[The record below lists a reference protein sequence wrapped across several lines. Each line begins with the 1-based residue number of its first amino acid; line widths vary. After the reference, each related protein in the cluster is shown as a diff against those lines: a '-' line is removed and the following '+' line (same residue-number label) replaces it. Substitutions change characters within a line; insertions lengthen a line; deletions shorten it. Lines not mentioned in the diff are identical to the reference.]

1 MCLTPPR
8 GNQTQSRWPLEPARR
23 KRHERPQERVGG
35 ARRGAVCRV
44 SVAWFF
50 SGRRPALHFYSE
62 QWRSPIQHPAV
73 QWRARIRSR
82 VRTAGRGSRQQ
93 GGSSRRNSACRRR
106 HQSRRRRLAQAAAR
120 GQATINTP
128 LTDTVYFSHAALSHL
143 SRAPDMLPLSIP
155 QPPPRHPSSIKRHTN
170 ALIHTL
176 LSRSQSSLSF
186 FFFALACGLSTPI

>member
-1 MCLTPPR
+1 MSKSVRKPDRVGGRSSPR
-8 GNQTQSRWPLEPARR
+8 GESDTRDR
-23 KRHERPQERVGG
+23 QERVGG

-50 SGRRPALHFYSE
+50 SGRRPVILYSE

-106 HQSRRRRLAQAAAR
+106 HQSRQRRLAQAAAR
-120 GQATINTP
+120 GQTTINTP
-128 LTDTVYFSHAALSHL
+128 LSHTVYFSHAALSLISLARLTCCPSPSHN
-143 SRAPDMLPLSIP
+143 
-155 QPPPRHPSSIKRHTN
+155 PRH
-170 ALIHTL
+170 A
-176 LSRSQSSLSF
+176 
-186 FFFALACGLSTPI
+186 TPLQ